1 MSLIAAMQSSADHIP
16 TSTIGAAIASA
27 VGTAGVTTQII
38 PLPEGTP
45 PLLALGLTILGPVV
59 TLVVGRL
66 IAAYAARLRT
76 RAAQKEAR
84 AVKLHADADK
94 GNDGQAD
101 KLLDEAAEDRAN
113 ADALEALKSR
123 R

>member
-1 MSLIAAMQSSADHIP
+1 MTIP
-16 TSTIGAAIASA
+16 FDQPQGNE
-27 VGTAGVTTQII
+27 V
-38 PLPEGTP
+38 
-45 PLLALGLTILGPVV
+45 ALFE
-59 TLVVGRL
+59 
-66 IAAYAARLRT
+66 AAYAARLRT

-94 GNDGQAD
+94 ANDAQAET
-101 KLLDEAAEDRAN
+101 LLDEAAEDRAN